1 MSKTRMTNQRRIIL
15 EELRK
20 VDTHPTVD
28 ELYTIVKTRMPHI
41 SLGTVYRN
49 LDLLA
54 EMGEV
59 LKIDS
64 AGNMRRFD
72 GRVEPHRHVRCH
84 VCGRVADVFTD
95 GRDEPVI
102 DSLRVP
108 GFRITTVR
116 VEYDGICEECER
128 KSASMAEDMQEE
140 RHSRAC

>member
-28 ELYTIVKTRMPHI
+28 ELYTIVKARMPHI

-59 LKIDS
+59 LKMDS

-84 VCGRVADVFTD
+84 VSDAWPTCSRTGRMNRASDLFAS
-95 GRDEPVI
+95 P
-102 DSLRVP
+102 DS
-108 GFRITTVR
+108 G
-116 VEYDGICEECER
+116 
-128 KSASMAEDMQEE
+128 
-140 RHSRAC
+140 